1 MPASLPL
8 QLFISSAV
16 PIVVSRYSDHCT
28 FVDVSFNELP
38 FAMKMVLP
46 EVIYDDDYD
55 AAAVLLHR
63 GERLRLLRQMER
75 HDEEERALGKAT
87 EAGTPIQKRGDE
99 ENDPSTL
106 DYESFLANQSYYDD
120 YKHVN
125 YRYIDFGCVEGRR
138 LIIQQSRECGKG
150 GLVWDAGF
158 ILADHLIRTQDV
170 WNPCRRDRRVV
181 ELGSGTGVT
190 GLLLAAALPK
200 SHVHLTD
207 LSQLL
212 PLLEENSMGIPNATV
227 GELEWG
233 TTEPLEKFDL
243 IVGSDVIAG
252 IYDSVGLAKTIHD
265 LATEHSEV
273 YLACRDRLAGS
284 LEQFETHLRRY
295 FTKVERRHAQS
306 RNKNPTVWIMFA
318 SGRCNPEALGV
329 TMSNQSSASRAVDPC
344 AVPVIAPTTSHG
356 LILDASQ

>member
-1 MPASLPL
+1 MQIL
-8 QLFISSAV
+8 Q
-16 PIVVSRYSDHCT
+16 
-28 FVDVSFNELP
+28 
-38 FAMKMVLP
+38 P
-46 EVIYDDDYD
+46 EVNYDDDYD
-55 AAAVLLHR
+55 AAQILFHR
-63 GERLRLLRQMER
+63 GEHLRLLRQLER
-75 HDEEERALGKAT
+75 NDEEERALEKAND
-87 EAGTPIQKRGDE
+87 ANNAVKKRSDV

-106 DYESFLANQSYYDD
+106 DYESFLADQSYYDD

-125 YRYIDFGCVEGRR
+125 YRYIDFGCVEDRR
-138 LIIQQSRECGKG
+138 LVIQQSRECGKG

-170 WNPCRRDRRVV
+170 WNPCRRVRRIV

-190 GLLLAAALPK
+190 GLLLAAALPESK
-200 SHVHLTD
+200 VHLTD

-212 PLLEENSMGIPNATV
+212 SLLQENSKGIPNATV

-233 TTEPLEKFDL
+233 TTAPLEQYDL

-284 LEQFETHLRRY
+284 LEQFESHLRGY

-306 RNKNPTVWIMFA
+306 RNKNPTVWIMYA
-318 SGRCNPEALGV
+318 SGRCNPETLDV
-329 TMSNQSSASRAVDPC
+329 TMSNHTTATREVDPC
-344 AVPVIAPTTSHG
+344 VSQVIASFTSRT
-356 LILDASQ
+356 